1 MWAATEPGGLE
12 NMELDWDRRTAL
24 GVVLAAY
31 GYPSTPRK
39 GDAIVGLPAESES
52 CMVFHAGTESFDGAT
67 RTSGGR
73 VLCVT
78 ALSENPRAARQAA
91 YDAIQGIRF
100 DGMQV
105 RAYIGHR
112 AVKPTGDAKAAK

>member
-1 MWAATEPGGLE
+1 
-12 NMELDWDRRTAL
+12 MELEWDRRTAL
-24 GVVLAAY
+24 GVVLAAH

-39 GDAIVGLPAESES
+39 GDVISGLPAESDS
-52 CMVFHAGTESFDGAT
+52 CMVFHAGTDSFDGDT

-91 YDAIQGIRF
+91 YEAIQGIRF
-100 DGMQV
+100 DGMLY
-105 RAYIGHR
+105 RTDIGHR
-112 AVKPTGDAKAAK
+112 AVKLASEGKSAK